1 MLSVIDPFYFLIALF
16 IGLFITYSMTP
27 MPKVVYKYPTPD
39 SVDDTIYENE
49 SNTCYKYEPN
59 EVDCPK
65 NKSLIKDTPI
75 N

>member
-1 MLSVIDPFYFLIALF
+1 MISNIHPFYFLVSLF
-16 IGLFITYSMTP
+16 IGLLITYSMTP

-39 SVDDTIYENE
+39 TVEDTVYENE
-49 SNTCYKYEPN
+49 SKVCYKYESN

-65 NKSLIKDTPI
+65 NKDLIKDTPI